1 MAEQSS
7 LGIEGLGFGNVPNSS
22 TSGFSGFGDT
32 VGSAISGVGDTV
44 GSALSSS
51 FSTPFGDVSVGDV
64 ALSLGL
70 SAFTGIPGLGLAA
83 NAIGSAFG
91 PSTGTAFGIGEQ
103 TGSGVSQGQQS
114 AYGSTTG
121 GPTDLGINAYGQAVD
136 PNAEAVTGID
146 ADAQAAAEAQA
157 EVAALATAD
166 AIGFGLADD
175 YADDIGDDGG
185 ASGSAP
191 GAEMG
196 GSEFRDGGI
205 MQLGGY
211 SVDQQ
216 PGAETSNFY
225 LRTPEQ
231 GIDFGSFGGD
241 KNLLNL
247 TGKYGR
253 SISEVTPEALG
264 IPQEAI
270 DYFRL
275 ENQKQKSTSYN
286 IGIRSMFPDG
296 VVPDFIDRVLRPK
309 SVNASFGQSES
320 TFQNVQ
326 GDTFTNSDRRRGIGG
341 QGQVLRAMFE
351 NNAPTVGV
359 QYFEPNKYDKQIS
372 GNVNI
377 PVREGNLDLSAKKY
391 INEGRDNSESF
402 KAGLNYPVGPGTA
415 SIEAERTPD
424 GENRGMV
431 RYRIP
436 I

>member
-1 MAEQSS
+1 MA
-7 LGIEGLGFGNVPNSS
+7 
-22 TSGFSGFGDT
+22 
-32 VGSAISGVGDTV
+32 
-44 GSALSSS
+44 
-51 FSTPFGDVSVGDV
+51 
-64 ALSLGL
+64 
-70 SAFTGIPGLGLAA
+70 
-83 NAIGSAFG
+83 
-91 PSTGTAFGIGEQ
+91 
-103 TGSGVSQGQQS
+103 
-114 AYGSTTG
+114 
-121 GPTDLGINAYGQAVD
+121 D
-136 PNAEAVTGID
+136 PE
-146 ADAQAAAEAQA
+146 
-157 EVAALATAD
+157 
-166 AIGFGLADD
+166 
-175 YADDIGDDGG
+175 
-185 ASGSAP
+185 
-191 GAEMG
+191 
-196 GSEFRDGGI
+196 GI
-205 MQLGGY
+205 MSLGGY
-211 SVDQQ
+211 SANQ
-216 PGAETSNFY
+216 PAIGVNTTNFNV
-225 LRTPEQ
+225 RTPDQ
-231 GIDFGSFGGD
+231 GISFGRFGGD
-241 KNLLNL
+241 TPILNA
-247 TGKYGR
+247 TGNYGA
-253 SISEVTPEALG
+253 STTEVTPGALG

-377 PVREGNLDLSAKKY
+377 PVGEGNLDLSAKKY